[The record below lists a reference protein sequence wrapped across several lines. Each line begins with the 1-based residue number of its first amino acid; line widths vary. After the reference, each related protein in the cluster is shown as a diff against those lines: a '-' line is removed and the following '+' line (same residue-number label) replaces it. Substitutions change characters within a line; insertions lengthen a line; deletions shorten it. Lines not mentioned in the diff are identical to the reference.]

1 MDMKVGTVTVSIGV
15 CSRQAPTV
23 TRANGNVR
31 GAAYLASPQLQRV
44 AFSSS
49 TERVD
54 LVPACSSPPTRCW
67 DNLHFEARRG
77 LEWLLVLGRA
87 ALCAAKDWSLVWQTW
102 LGTGCLVGSPPAPP
116 CLLLLNLL
124 SSLLRCFEHASCFVK
139 ESILVFRQQGLE
151 IKTLQKAGQ

>member
-1 MDMKVGTVTVSIGV
+1 METSAEPHTSPRR
-15 CSRQAPTV
+15 SF
-23 TRANGNVR
+23 NVLPFHPR
-31 GAAYLASPQLQRV
+31 
-44 AFSSS
+44 
-49 TERVD
+49 ERVD

-87 ALCAAKDWSLVWQTW
+87 ASCAAKDWSLVWQTW

-139 ESILVFRQQGLE
+139 ESILFSDNRVMNSKSC
-151 IKTLQKAGQ
+151 KTRGNEMGTSVAFTPSPPCSSHSLSYSLL